1 MPHTLDAT
9 MQQCIDDC
17 LDCYQTCF
25 SEAMSHCLEMG
36 GKHVAA
42 QHFGLMINCAELCRT
57 TAEFMMSNS
66 ALHARVCAACAE
78 VCDACAESC
87 LQTGDMEVCIK
98 ACRTCASSCRNMA
111 DTGATAQ
118 GLAGSVPGAQSQTSA
133 ASVKA
138 PM

>member
-17 LDCYQTCF
+17 LNCYQTCF

-36 GKHVAA
+36 GRHVAA
-42 QHFGLMINCAELCRT
+42 HHFGLMMNCAELCRT

-66 ALHARVCAACAE
+66 PLHARLCAACAE
-78 VCDACAESC
+78 VCEACAASC
-87 LQTGDMEVCIK
+87 EEVGDMASCVQ
-98 ACRTCASSCRNMA
+98 ACRTCASSCRQMA
-111 DTGATAQ
+111 GPAS
-118 GLAGSVPGAQSQTSA
+118 GLAGSAPGAQAQTGA
-133 ASVKA
+133 RPVAS